1 MHIAILLSLQT
12 VGMIGPPAPLAP
24 RPVRDTPAAPR
35 CAPSAEGDIVVCA
48 ARNASER
55 FRLQPLP
62 PAPTRT
68 PPKAEF
74 GIAGAVRGA
83 VRADSEAMAN
93 GEVSKRAMIDLKLP
107 F

>member
-1 MHIAILLSLQT
+1 MQIAILLSLQSA
-12 VGMIGPPAPLAP
+12 GMIGPPAPPPP
-24 RPVRDTPAAPR
+24 RQARDTAAVPR
-35 CAPSAEGDIVVCA
+35 CAPSTEGDIVVCA
-48 ARNASER
+48 ARNAGER

-62 PAPTRT
+62 PAPTRA

-74 GIAGAVRGA
+74 GVAGAVRGA

-93 GEVSKRAMIDLKLP
+93 GEISKRAMIDLKLP